1 MTSSSDF
8 LQSLRAGTGVAPLRA
23 IIAGIA
29 ELIDA
34 LQINARDPFFFRALS
49 GVLYTWRAA

>member
-29 ELIDA
+29 ELIGA
-34 LQINARDPFFFRALS
+34 LQINARDLFFFRALS